1 MGFFQKFPYTDVHQ
15 LNLDWIL
22 RLFKT
27 LQGGTTGQLLK
38 KKTNKDYDW
47 EWSNT
52 DAPSPSSTTPIMDGT
67 AAIGVS
73 DNYARADHVHPS
85 DTSKA
90 DVSSVH
96 SVPPGGDIGKVLGKA
111 SAADYDLVW
120 LSAGGGG
127 GGNDVEWFT
136 YGVSTSAEI
145 EVAYQTGKICMV
157 INGSRAFILGIRASA
172 TSHTFYSATYGTV
185 YQVKCDNDSWTNNSR
200 SIPVAATD
208 TPANLGNA
216 AVGSSAKY
224 AKEDHVHETELAWF
238 TYNTSTSAQIEA
250 AFQAGKVCLATH
262 ENDSRVYILSD
273 RISATDHVFTAG
285 TGTRLY
291 NIECNNGTWTSGS
304 RLIPASASTTP
315 AALGT
320 ASAGSASTVSRSD
333 HVHPMPSA
341 SEVGAMGKWEKV
353 WVNASPTSSFAAQ
366 TVSVDLSAYDLV
378 AVYACESDSATGRCN
393 MFIVQVGDSGNI
405 EFIINARQCR
415 RFDVAS
421 TGVTFGGGNS
431 GPYNGAVSSSDT
443 SAIPRAI
450 YGIKGVI

>member
-1 MGFFQKFPYTDVHQ
+1 MGFFQKFPYTDEHQ

-27 LQGGTTGQLLK
+27 LHGGTTGQILK
-38 KKTNKDYDW
+38 KRSNKDFDW
-47 EWSNT
+47 EWNNT
-52 DAPSPSSTTPIMDGT
+52 NAPSPSSTTPIMDGT

-136 YGVSTSAEI
+136 YGVSTNAEI
-145 EVAYQTGKICMV
+145 EVAYQTGK
-157 INGSRAFILGIRASA
+157 
-172 TSHTFYSATYGTV
+172 
-185 YQVKCDNDSWTNNSR
+185 
-200 SIPVAATD
+200 
-208 TPANLGNA
+208 
-216 AVGSSAKY
+216 
-224 AKEDHVHETELAWF
+224 
-238 TYNTSTSAQIEA
+238 
-250 AFQAGKVCLATH
+250 VCIATH
-262 ENDSRVYILSD
+262 TNDSRVYILSD

-304 RLIPASASTTP
+304 RLIPATASTTP

-320 ASAGSASTVSRSD
+320 ASAGSASTASRSD

-366 TVSVDLSAYDLV
+366 TVSVDLSNYDLV
-378 AVYACESDSATGRCN
+378 AIYACESDSATGRCN
-393 MFIVQVGDSGNI
+393 MFIVQLGDSGNI

-415 RFDVAS
+415 RFDAAS